1 MGKVERACHPLD
13 ASSGTAKGG
22 REMNKPELKVDL
34 EVDERSVN
42 DAVARIE
49 SAFPKIIFR
58 GDVKNVYIS
67 YYYQRCENE
76 EATP

>member
-1 MGKVERACHPLD
+1 
-13 ASSGTAKGG
+13 
-22 REMNKPELKVDL
+22 MNKPELKVDL

-49 SAFPKIIFR
+49 SAFPNIIFR

-76 EATP
+76 EAAP

>member
-1 MGKVERACHPLD
+1 M
-13 ASSGTAKGG
+13 S
-22 REMNKPELKVDL
+22 KPKLQVDL

-58 GDVKNVYIS
+58 GDVNNVYIS

-76 EATP
+76 EETP

>member
-1 MGKVERACHPLD
+1 
-13 ASSGTAKGG
+13 
-22 REMNKPELKVDL
+22 MNKPEFKVDL

-58 GDVKNVYIS
+58 GDVENVYIS
-67 YYYQRCENE
+67 YYCQRCENGE
-76 EATP
+76 DEP